1 MHKYKISSYSIL
13 LAAILI
19 IAAFSSMPLSL
30 NLYQEPNHV
39 YASIISCIQNTDPTT
54 CELQRNGLG
63 SSDGGSGVADEN
75 EVDGSASTSNKEDNE
90 IPLII
95 PSISPTLDESENDGD
110 EGDEGSG
117 QQSLVEGGDD
127 GADSDDGNDRASNP
141 NSNRN
146 DDLETTI
153 PSVLPFP

>member
-1 MHKYKISSYSIL
+1 MHKYKISSYSVS

-19 IAAFSSMPLSL
+19 IAAFSSMPLAL

-54 CELQRNGLG
+54 CEQQRNGLG
-63 SSDGGSGVADEN
+63 SSDGRSGVADEN
-75 EVDGSASTSNKEDNE
+75 EVDGGVSTPNKEDDE

-95 PSISPTLDESENDGD
+95 PSISPTLDESKNDGD

-117 QQSLVEGGDD
+117 QQSLAEDGDD
-127 GADSDDGNDRASNP
+127 GADSSKDNDRASNP

>member
-1 MHKYKISSYSIL
+1 MLKYKISSYSIL

-19 IAAFSSMPLSL
+19 IAAFFSIPLSL
-30 NLYQEPNHV
+30 NLYQKPTHV

-54 CELQRNGLG
+54 CEQQRNGLG
-63 SSDGGSGVADEN
+63 SSDGGSGVGDEN
-75 EVDGSASTSNKEDNE
+75 EVDGSASTSNKGDDE

-95 PSISPTLDESENDGD
+95 PSISPTLDESKNDGD

-117 QQSLVEGGDD
+117 QRSLVEDGDD
-127 GADSDDGNDRASNP
+127 GAESSKDNDRASNP